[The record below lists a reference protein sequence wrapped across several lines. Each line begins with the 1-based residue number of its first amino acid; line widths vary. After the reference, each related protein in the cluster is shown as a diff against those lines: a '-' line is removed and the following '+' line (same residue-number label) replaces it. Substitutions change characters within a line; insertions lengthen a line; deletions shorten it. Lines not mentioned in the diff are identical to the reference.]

1 VSLISSFGSRS
12 RRGIGAI
19 VVAVFALAYSRQGA
33 GQTPASPAPP
43 LQTFR
48 PPVIVLAEPAS
59 DATVPQDRP
68 IVMFRFAAGDSAD
81 PIDARSFVVSVDGK
95 DRTPL
100 FEVVADV
107 AFGPLAPPPN
117 NAGGDRRR
125 LTFVRSA
132 HLLTPRVV
140 WRSVGDGHRCLSGG
154 RRVGAGPRECRPDAA
169 RFAVDAD
176 QETARSVE
184 R

>member
-117 NAGGDRRR
+117 NDQVAIDVGSHSFAARICSLRGSCGEVSG
-125 LTFVRSA
+125 TVIVASPGAVASEQAHASA
-132 HLLTPRVV
+132 VQTLLDLLLTLIKRLLAP
-140 WRSVGDGHRCLSGG
+140 
-154 RRVGAGPRECRPDAA
+154 
-169 RFAVDAD
+169 
-176 QETARSVE
+176 
-184 R
+184 

>member
-1 VSLISSFGSRS
+1 MSLISSFGSRS

-68 IVMFRFAAGDSAD
+68 IVMFRFTAGDSAD

-100 FEVVADV
+100 FEVVADI

-117 NAGGDRRR
+117 NDQVAIEVGSHSFAARICSLRGSCGEVAGTVMVSSPVV
-125 LTFVRSA
+125 LAPEQA
-132 HLLTPRVV
+132 HASVVQTLLDLLVTLIKRLLTP
-140 WRSVGDGHRCLSGG
+140 
-154 RRVGAGPRECRPDAA
+154 
-169 RFAVDAD
+169 
-176 QETARSVE
+176 
-184 R
+184 